1 MANVAYSLDP
11 RLAADTLPVA
21 EWPLCQVLL
30 INDARF
36 PWLVLVPRRAGASEI
51 IDLAADDRR
60 QLSAEIDRAAAALL
74 RTVPCHK
81 LNIGALG
88 NVVAQLHVHVI
99 ARTRIDA
106 VWPKP
111 VWAQGTAESYD
122 EAVAADLI
130 RRLTAAFA
138 A

>member
-1 MANVAYSLDP
+1 
-11 RLAADTLPVA
+11 
-21 EWPLCQVLL
+21 
-30 INDARF
+30 
-36 PWLVLVPRRAGASEI
+36 
-51 IDLAADDRR
+51 
-60 QLSAEIDRAAAALL
+60 
-74 RTVPCHK
+74 VPCHK